1 MRFREVE
8 KVIVDD
14 GWIFKNAKGSLHHYV
29 HPVKPGKVAIPNH
42 GGDIDNRTVKMIM
55 KQAGLQWPPV

>member
-8 KVIVDD
+8 KLIVDD
-14 GWIFKNAKGSLHHYV
+14 GWIFKNSKGSHNHYI
-29 HPVKPGKVAIPNH
+29 HPSKTGKVTIPNH
-42 GGDIDNRTVKMIM
+42 SGDIDNRTVKMIM